1 MVCCSGATPFSPAPE
16 LAIFVARGGDR
27 CVHAIAPLVL
37 EREANF
43 PRLRL
48 LGYQAREPA
57 GFLYD
62 EAGALEAVTSA
73 AMRQGL
79 PVEFR
84 RLPAAEM
91 RALNGTHSKRAL
103 RLIQSGHSFSTWAR
117 LEKSAE
123 ALEGEAIAGPAPRA
137 QAQTQASR

>member
-1 MVCCSGATPFSPAPE
+1 MSEILTAKPRAAGYRVERIASADGFFALEGEWNRLAGNFPSPLLRHEWFAAAVHAFPVRSE
-16 LAIFVARGGDR
+16 LAIFVARGADR

-62 EAGALEAVTSA
+62 EAGALEAVTRRGRA
-73 AMRQGL
+73 AGAAGRV
-79 PVEFR
+79 PPPSR
-84 RLPAAEM
+84 R
-91 RALNGTHSKRAL
+91 RD
-103 RLIQSGHSFSTWAR
+103 
-117 LEKSAE
+117 
-123 ALEGEAIAGPAPRA
+123 AGA
-137 QAQTQASR
+137 